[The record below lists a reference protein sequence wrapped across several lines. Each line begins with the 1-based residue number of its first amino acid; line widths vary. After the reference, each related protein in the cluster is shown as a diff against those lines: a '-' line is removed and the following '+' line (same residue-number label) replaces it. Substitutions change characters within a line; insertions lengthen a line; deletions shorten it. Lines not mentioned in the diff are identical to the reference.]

1 MRYSC
6 VFVLSTLS
14 AGLLGSLAKPLS
26 PPWDDIHTK
35 HSWNAVPKSWE
46 SLGHPPSDTTINI
59 YIALKPR
66 HENALID
73 ALYKVTELVAPHP
86 ETLELVNSWLEYH
99 GVHSS
104 SVSITHGG
112 NTLMLKSVLVTQANA
127 LLGASYQLYRQVER
141 GETIIRTIG
150 YALPAVLHRH
160 VLTVV
165 PTTSFV
171 PPPTQ
176 GKKPRNRSG
185 GAAGGLV
192 KSESGE
198 PIMMPSSREILNYLT
213 PSILRWLYDTDT
225 YTPTATD
232 RNALGVVGILGD
244 YPNLADL
251 MAFMLKYR
259 SDAAD
264 ATFHV
269 VQVNGGEYNPNHP
282 SEDPE
287 ANIDIQY
294 AEAMAYPT
302 PHTFYSIGRQ
312 APAAAGT
319 NDWFV
324 PWLEYILDQPSIP
337 QTISISYNLEE
348 IFLTEEYAIYVCN
361 LFAQLGSRG
370 VSVLVSSG
378 NEGVGEGDCVD
389 DDGYFRFM
397 PNFPATCP
405 HVTAVGGTTG
415 YEPEEAARFSGGGFS
430 DYFERPKYQQQ
441 AVPAYLQHLGSQ
453 YQGFYNASGRG
464 IPDMAAQA
472 IGFQIFFNGN
482 EQEERGTSG
491 ATPVVAGIISLL
503 NDWLISRGRHPLG
516 LLNPWLYSG
525 GFLALNDVTRGSNPG
540 CGTPGFSATT
550 EWDPVTGLGTPN
562 FGKMLEVLRLEGI
575 IGFRRERGPEDHMRS

>member
-1 MRYSC
+1 MRYSW
-6 VFVLSTLS
+6 VFVLSILS
-14 AGLLGSLAKPLS
+14 ASLLGSLAKPLS

-35 HSWNAVPKSWE
+35 HSWNAIPKSWE

-73 ALYKVTELVAPHP
+73 ALYEVTELVAPHP

-104 SVSITHGG
+104 SVSTTHGG

-141 GETIIRTIG
+141 SETIIRTIG

-176 GKKPRNRSG
+176 RKKPRNRSG
-185 GAAGGLV
+185 GAAGEPV

-232 RNALGVVGILGD
+232 RNALGVVGFLGD
-244 YPNLADL
+244 YPSPADL
-251 MAFMLKYR
+251 TAFMLKYR

-264 ATFHV
+264 ATFHII
-269 VQVNGGEYNPNHP
+269 QVNGGEYNPNHP
-282 SEDPE
+282 SEDSE
-287 ANIDIQY
+287 ASIDIQY

-302 PHTFYSIGRQ
+302 PHTFYSVGRQ
-312 APAAAGT
+312 AASGT
-319 NDWFV
+319 NDWFIS
-324 PWLEYILDQPSIP
+324 WLEYILGQPSIP
-337 QTISISYNLEE
+337 QTISISYSRLEE
-348 IFLTEEYAIYVCN
+348 IFLTKEYAIYVCN

-370 VSVLVSSG
+370 VSVLISSG
-378 NEGVGEGDCVD
+378 NEGIGEGDCVD
-389 DDGYFRFM
+389 DDGNFRFM

-430 DYFERPKYQQQ
+430 DYFERPKYQQE
-441 AVPAYLQHLGSQ
+441 AVSAFLQDLGSQ
-453 YQGFYNASGRG
+453 YQGLYNASGRG

-482 EQEERGTSG
+482 EQEEQGTSG

-503 NDWLISRGRHPLG
+503 NDWLISRGRPPFG
-516 LLNPWLYSG
+516 FLNPWLYSG

-562 FGKMLEVLRLEGI
+562 FEKMLDVLRLEGI
-575 IGFRRERGPEDHMRS
+575 IGNRRERGPEDHMRS